1 MLIMYVFEADLRFKM
16 FLLVCFMHGIAACVQ
31 TCTSLC
37 IHRST
42 GVMFPVI
49 VPMASWFTM

>member
-1 MLIMYVFEADLRFKM
+1 MLIMCLFEAGLRFKM

-42 GVMFPVI
+42 GVI
-49 VPMASWFTM
+49 GLQCSYKIQ